1 MRQPGRLAFIGLST
15 AIATA
20 GAGAL
25 PAAAKVCQSDTLSA
39 ALLSAARRS
48 HGQLVFN
55 PSRVA
60 GLCADGFVSSGR
72 PEIDLQRLARLA
84 GLEAVPVKPGL
95 IALTE
100 GEPAPV
106 AKPKA
111 PPPRTAGPIPSS
123 EVDGVIVT
131 ARLSRGSLIEKRFSP
146 SQMSVISE
154 QEIAER
160 PVSNV
165 VDAVSILPGISSY
178 ADMGLGQAAT
188 GEPEFITVRGI
199 DSSNDVYELD
209 GARAPETDPYSRA
222 LSLKMLPP
230 FGLQS
235 VKVVTTPTADY
246 DGDAIG
252 GVVDIRMPT
261 GFDFAKPL
269 TRITV
274 QGDLDQLAE
283 QTGFEGQG
291 GAVQVELARRGFGD
305 KLGVYLTGYFQK
317 THSVGEAGEVG
328 AWVPT
333 LASQSTLTNY
343 RLATGGLSADEY
355 KWDVYTNAIQNFGGD
370 ASIEYR
376 SEGQRLYLHL
386 LASQYDDQGVD
397 SQFSLRQQLAN
408 TGTNPAGQ
416 VVDIYGNAVG
426 PGLPGMASYALQQVS
441 TNPGGGAYNAAGV
454 YDPNGVMAGSYFQLR
469 DQVDNLYTLKAG
481 GASDLGN
488 LTVSYS
494 GAYGYSVQA
503 RPDYVEGSS
512 YGLPLQSAQF
522 QINWLNGFTP
532 SFVLTPAQQAYLFNQ
547 AHTALWKLQGS
558 DSASADSL
566 YSGKIDLDY
575 RMGGAWLKALHGGVD
590 YSNSY
595 RSQYS
600 HNFTGEDDGNLAILT
615 PQGYAPPYFAPAG
628 PSLNNQPGQN
638 LTSSFLNFPGAFRAL
653 YRGQYVKDIL
663 PYIYQSD
670 YAINPATGLPTIGNP
685 GPYTINDYNAGTAYS
700 TEVIGALYLS
710 ADLQVGDLQIYPG
723 FRAEFTYLDAFYW
736 DYTKTAFDQVKQ
748 AYANPLPSL
757 NLVYRTESGLV
768 YRAAVREGFSRPSVG
783 LVASPPVLSSEGS
796 AGPGTVVT
804 EGNPNLQPTTSINY
818 DASIEYYG
826 RHGTMLELQ
835 IYRKNLFHVIYGAQ
849 TTNAPPQA
857 NTMTVGSADGL
868 VYSQYVN
875 GGSGYLNGLSINAQ
889 QQFVDLL
896 APLAGF
902 GFEAN
907 ATFQHSEAD
916 SGLADHFGRLTW
928 LPRAPEL
935 IYNLQGVYT
944 HKNYSMS
951 LTYQYTGLQ
960 LENLTSNNLD
970 NFLQPT
976 RFLSAKIGTQFRGV
990 SWALAAKNLT
1000 NGPTFWKTLGES
1012 TRYLGTQ
1019 DGGGNGS
1026 YVLTGRVFSITA
1038 TKSW

>member
-1 MRQPGRLAFIGLST
+1 MA
-15 AIATA
+15 AA
-20 GAGAL
+20 GACAL
-25 PAAAKVCQSDTLSA
+25 PAAAKVCTTNTLSA
-39 ALLSAARRS
+39 ALLSAARKS
-48 HGQLVFN
+48 HDQLVFN

-60 GLCADGFVSSGR
+60 GLCADGFVSSGQ
-72 PEIDLQRLARLA
+72 PELDLQRLARVA
-84 GLEAVPVKPGL
+84 GLEAVAVKPGL

-100 GEPAPV
+100 GEPTRVPTSRALS
-106 AKPKA
+106 
-111 PPPRTAGPIPSS
+111 PRPAGQIPTT

-131 ARLSRGSLIEKRFSP
+131 ARVSRGSLIEKRFSA

-154 QEIAER
+154 QDIAER

-209 GARAPETDPYSRA
+209 SARAPETDPYSRA

-261 GFDFAKPL
+261 GFDFSKPL
-269 TRITV
+269 NRITL
-274 QGDLDQLAE
+274 QGDLNELAK
-283 QTGFEGQG
+283 QTGFDGLG
-291 GAVQVELARRGFGD
+291 GAVQFELARRLLGD
-305 KLGVYLTGYFQK
+305 TLGVYLTGYFQK
-317 THSVGEAGEVG
+317 TRSVGETGEVG
-328 AWVPT
+328 DWVPT
-333 LASQSTLTNY
+333 LASQSSLTNY
-343 RLATGGLSADEY
+343 RQASGGLSADEY
-355 KWDVYTNAIQNFGGD
+355 KWDFYTNQIQNFGGN
-370 ASIEYR
+370 ASVEYR
-376 SEGQRLYLHL
+376 SDGQRLYLHL

-397 SQFSLRQQLAN
+397 NQFSLRQQLAN
-408 TGTNPAGQ
+408 TGTNAAGQ
-416 VVDIYGNAVG
+416 VVDSYGNAVG
-426 PGLPGMASYALQQVS
+426 PGLPGIPSYALQQVS
-441 TNPGGGAYNAAGV
+441 ANPGGGAYNAAGV

-469 DQVDNLYTLKAG
+469 DQVDNLYTLKVG
-481 GASDLGN
+481 GASDLGR

-503 RPDYVEGSS
+503 RPNYVEGSS
-512 YGLPLQSAQF
+512 YGVPQEDARF
-522 QINWLNGFTP
+522 QINWINGYTP
-532 SFVLTPAQQAYLFNQ
+532 SFVLTPAQEAYLFNQ
-547 AHTALWKLQGS
+547 ASTALWKLQGS

-575 RMGGAWLKALHGGVD
+575 RVGSTWLKALHMGAE

-600 HNFTGEDDGNLAILT
+600 HNFTGEDDGNVAILT
-615 PQGYAPPYFAPAG
+615 PQGYAPPYFAAAG

-653 YRGQYVKDIL
+653 YRGPYVNDII
-663 PYIYQSD
+663 PYIYQND
-670 YAINPATGLPTIGNP
+670 FAINPATGLATIGNP
-685 GPYTINDYNAGTAYS
+685 GPYTINDYNAGTANS

-710 ADLQVGDLQIYPG
+710 ADFQIGGLQIYTG
-723 FRAEFTYLDAFYW
+723 FRDEVTFLDASYW

-748 AYANPLPSL
+748 NYSNPLPSL
-757 NLVYRTESGLV
+757 NLVYRTDSGLV
-768 YRAAVREGFSRPSVG
+768 YRAAVREGFSRPSIG

-796 AGPGTVVT
+796 VGPGTIVT
-804 EGNPNLQPTTSINY
+804 EGNPNLAPMTSINY
-818 DASIEYYG
+818 DASVEYYG
-826 RHGTMLELQ
+826 QHGTMLEFQL
-835 IYRKNLFHVIYGAQ
+835 YRKNLFHVIYGAQ

-857 NTMTVGSADGL
+857 NAVTVSGANGL
-868 VYSQYVN
+868 VYSQYIN
-875 GGSGYLNGLSINAQ
+875 GGSGYLNGLSVNGQ
-889 QQFVDLL
+889 QHFVDLPGPFDGL
-896 APLAGF
+896 GL
-902 GFEAN
+902 EAN

-916 SGLADHFGRLTW
+916 SGLSNHFGRLTW

-935 IYNLQGVYT
+935 IYNIQGAYI
-944 HKNYSMS
+944 KNNYIIS

-960 LENLTSNNLD
+960 LENLTSNDLD

-976 RFLSAKIGTQFRGV
+976 HFLSAKIGAQFRGV

-1000 NGPTFWKTLGES
+1000 NSPTFWKTLGES

-1026 YVLTGRVFSITA
+1026 YVLTGRVFSVTA